1 MINEEQLPAQIIR
14 ASLVLLCST
23 SLISFFLISTPVALG
38 VFSGGSLAILNFLW
52 QRRTLSRILGQQGG
66 ATPGSAVFRFLL
78 RLSLS
83 GFVLYLILISGKVSV
98 FGLLAG
104 LSIIVAVIVLF
115 ALYAAFQKDKGD

>member
-14 ASLVLLCST
+14 VSLVMLCCA
-23 SLISFFLISTPVALG
+23 SLISFFLISTPVGFG
-38 VFSGGSLAILNFLW
+38 VLTGGSIAIINFIW
-52 QRRTLSRILGQQGG
+52 QRRTLSRILGQQDG

-83 GFVLYLILISGKVSV
+83 GFVLYLILVSGKVSV

>member
-1 MINEEQLPAQIIR
+1 MLNEEQLPTQIIR
-14 ASLVLLCST
+14 ASLVLLCSA
-23 SLISFFLISTPVALG
+23 SLISFFLISEPVGLG
-38 VFSGGSLAILNFLW
+38 VFSGGSIAIINFIW
-52 QRRTLSRILGQQGG
+52 QRRTLSRILGQQNG
-66 ATPGSAVFRFLL
+66 ATPGSAVVRFLF

-83 GFVLYLILISGKVSV
+83 GFALYLILVSGNVSV